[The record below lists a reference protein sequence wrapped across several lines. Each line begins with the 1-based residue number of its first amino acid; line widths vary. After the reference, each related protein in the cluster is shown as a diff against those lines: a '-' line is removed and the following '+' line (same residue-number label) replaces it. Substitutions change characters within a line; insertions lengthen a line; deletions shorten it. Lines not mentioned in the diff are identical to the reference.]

1 MNAIRGTWY
10 LSACRQT
17 VSLWASTPS
26 RALKTTTAAV
36 EHAQAA
42 LDLGREID
50 VAGRVEQVDRAR
62 PSRGT

>member
-1 MNAIRGTWY
+1 MNASRGTLY

-26 RALKTTTAAV
+26 RARKHDHAAV

-50 VAGRVEQVDRAR
+50 VAGRVEQVDA
-62 PSRGT
+62 